1 MPWAEM
7 ADGGRRRARIGLDD
21 DGVVR
26 GLAVPHREKA
36 RIAQNLPPI
45 GIGDVEREAAIGVA
59 LVGCLHPVA
68 LDGRGANIDVVAV
81 DDMGDEL
88 HVVPGFKGRR
98 RTPP

>member
-21 DGVVR
+21 DGVIR

-68 LDGRGANIDVVAV
+68 LDGRGANIDLMAV
-81 DDMGDEL
+81 DEMGDEL
-88 HVVPGFKGRR
+88 HDLA
-98 RTPP
+98 